1 MRIPPIVSGAIAP
14 NLPVMVPGLLQ
25 TSFSLGKTNVASGAG
40 LPSRTGMQALA
51 VTVKFAAQRET
62 RRARRERLRAG
73 VEADRMVR
81 KARREEV
88 AVKKRIRQQLRVLAA
103 FEDSRTGRIR
113 LAYSA
118 SELYH
123 ILQTAERLNVQV

>member
-1 MRIPPIVSGAIAP
+1 MRISPIAAGAIAL
-14 NLPVMVPGLLQ
+14 NLPATIPGLLQ
-25 TSFSLGKTNVASGAG
+25 SSLSLGKGNAARGVG
-40 LPSRTGMQALA
+40 LPSRTGMQALPA
-51 VTVKFAAQRET
+51 AVKFAAPREA
-62 RRARRERLRAG
+62 RRARREELRVR
-73 VEADRMVR
+73 VEAKRIVR

-118 SELYH
+118 SELHH
-123 ILQTAERLNVQV
+123 ILQTAERLNVQA

>member
-25 TSFSLGKTNVASGAG
+25 TSFSLGKTKVAPGAG

-62 RRARRERLRAG
+62 RRAKRERLRAG

>member
-1 MRIPPIVSGAIAP
+1 MRITPIAAGAIALH
-14 NLPVMVPGLLQ
+14 LPAMIPGLLQ
-25 TSFSLGKTNVASGAG
+25 SSLSLGKTKAARGGSLPLRAGTQASAVA
-40 LPSRTGMQALA
+40 
-51 VTVKFAAQRET
+51 VKFAAQRET

-81 KARREEV
+81 KARRQEV

-118 SELYH
+118 SELYQ
-123 ILQTAERLNVQV
+123 ILQTAERLNIQV